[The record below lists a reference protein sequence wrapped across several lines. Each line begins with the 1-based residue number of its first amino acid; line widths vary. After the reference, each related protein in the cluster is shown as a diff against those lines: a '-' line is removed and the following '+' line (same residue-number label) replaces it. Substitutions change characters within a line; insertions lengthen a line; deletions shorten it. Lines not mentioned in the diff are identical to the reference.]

1 MNKRYIAAALA
12 VLGLALSTYL
22 TLYKLGYVGT
32 LACGTGQCETVQ
44 LSRWATFLGLPVA
57 AWGIGYY
64 GLVLVLSLAGVREA
78 NVDSRRLALA
88 LLLLTAVGALFSAWL
103 TYLELEVIHA
113 ICRYCVGSA
122 ILALLLLVVAA
133 FDWYELGGT
142 DEEEEV
148 VAPE

>member
-1 MNKRYIAAALA
+1 MNKRLIAAGFAA
-12 VLGLALSTYL
+12 LGLALSAYL

-32 LACGTGQCETVQ
+32 LACGSGQCETVQ

-57 AWGIGYY
+57 AWGVGYY
-64 GLVLVLSLAGVREA
+64 GLVLVLSLAGLREA
-78 NVDSRRLALA
+78 NVDSRSLALA

-122 ILALLLLVVAA
+122 IIAVLLLIVAG
-133 FDWYELGGT
+133 FDWYELGL
-142 DEEEEV
+142 DREEEM